1 MASARGLRETRWGS
15 VVAATALLGG
25 CAGGRAP
32 VQDPPRIAWAELRD
46 QSGKSVGSA
55 VFREEGNQIRLVV
68 QVSGLTPGRH
78 GIHVHAVGRCEPPG
92 FQSAGGHFNP
102 LGRKHGLEGA
112 TGPHAGDLPDLE
124 ADASGRARYVTV
136 TDRVTLGTSSI
147 SIFDADGS
155 AIVIHAAADD
165 QRTDPSGN
173 SGDRILCGVLISGPT
188 SGFLPRR

>member
-1 MASARGLRETRWGS
+1 MRRIGI
-15 VVAATALLGG
+15 VAAAALLAG
-25 CAGGRAP
+25 CAGGRTATS
-32 VQDPPRIAWAELRD
+32 DPSRMAWAELRD
-46 QSGKSVGSA
+46 PSGESVGSA
-55 VFREEGNQIRLVV
+55 VLREEGGQVRLVV
-68 QVSGLTPGRH
+68 QASGLTPGRH

-102 LGRKHGLEGA
+102 LGKQHGLESA

-124 ADASGRARYVTV
+124 ADARGRAEYVAV
-136 TDRVTLGTSSI
+136 TPRLTLGPGPT

-173 SGDRILCGVLISGPT
+173 SGNRILCGVIVAGPVSGL
-188 SGFLPRR
+188 LPRP